1 MIEISQL
8 RKLFKGPEIISHKYF
23 DQLTDDLIT
32 RAHHPLAKLK
42 KESYNLIPSA
52 VLVPI
57 IYEEDNVKI
66 LLTKRPT
73 NLKDHA
79 GQISFPGGK
88 IETGDLTPIE
98 TSLREASEE
107 VGLSREQVEVLGNL
121 DVYVTGTGFRIL
133 PIVSVIKDHSS
144 LKINKSEVDEV
155 FYLPLE
161 FLMNK
166 NNHQEESATYSHD
179 NEKYDYVY
187 SVLPYE
193 NYRIWGA
200 TAGMLIN
207 LYQIL
212 K

>member
-1 MIEISQL
+1 M
-8 RKLFKGPEIISHKYF
+8 
-23 DQLTDDLIT
+23 
-32 RAHHPLAKLK
+32 
-42 KESYNLIPSA
+42 
-52 VLVPI
+52 
-57 IYEEDNVKI
+57 
-66 LLTKRPT
+66 
-73 NLKDHA
+73 
-79 GQISFPGGK
+79 
-88 IETGDLTPIE
+88 
-98 TSLREASEE
+98 
-107 VGLSREQVEVLGNL
+107 LGNL
-121 DVYVTGTGFRIL
+121 DVYITGTGFRIL
-133 PIVSVIKDHSS
+133 PIVSVIKDYSS

-166 NNHQEESATYSHD
+166 NNHQEESATYSHG